1 AQRSRSS
8 ELFQEVLPMPVA
20 WGTSDEKV
28 WKDAERAIPSNQWR
42 RLEGVIDRW
51 EEVQKDRHSL
61 VVLLDERKQAINTL
75 NNGTKSPSGAGHLA
89 RHSPHHPALS
99 SGHTLSP
106 ESPGAMT
113 PHDRLVDL
121 AAETRESIR
130 SSVNMLRRVD
140 HASDL
145 TTSQLATLTAL
156 EDGPLTMSELAEI
169 KDVAQPTM
177 SQHVSRLEGWGHVRR
192 ASTPEDGRIVRVE
205 LTQHGKE

>member
-1 AQRSRSS
+1 
-8 ELFQEVLPMPVA
+8 
-20 WGTSDEKV
+20 
-28 WKDAERAIPSNQWR
+28 
-42 RLEGVIDRW
+42 
-51 EEVQKDRHSL
+51 
-61 VVLLDERKQAINTL
+61 
-75 NNGTKSPSGAGHLA
+75 
-89 RHSPHHPALS
+89 
-99 SGHTLSP
+99 
-106 ESPGAMT
+106 MT

-140 HASDL
+140 HASGL

-205 LTQHGKE
+205 LTQHGKEVADKANRARDEVVAAALEQLSEEQHAALQEGITILRGLAEQLLKSDQGK

>member
-1 AQRSRSS
+1 
-8 ELFQEVLPMPVA
+8 
-20 WGTSDEKV
+20 
-28 WKDAERAIPSNQWR
+28 
-42 RLEGVIDRW
+42 
-51 EEVQKDRHSL
+51 
-61 VVLLDERKQAINTL
+61 
-75 NNGTKSPSGAGHLA
+75 
-89 RHSPHHPALS
+89 
-99 SGHTLSP
+99 
-106 ESPGAMT
+106 MT

-140 HASDL
+140 HASGL

-205 LTQHGKE
+205 LTQHGKEVADKANRARDEVVAAALEQLSEEQHTALHEGIIILRGLAEQFLESDLGK

>member
-1 AQRSRSS
+1 
-8 ELFQEVLPMPVA
+8 
-20 WGTSDEKV
+20 
-28 WKDAERAIPSNQWR
+28 
-42 RLEGVIDRW
+42 
-51 EEVQKDRHSL
+51 
-61 VVLLDERKQAINTL
+61 
-75 NNGTKSPSGAGHLA
+75 
-89 RHSPHHPALS
+89 
-99 SGHTLSP
+99 
-106 ESPGAMT
+106 MT

-140 HASDL
+140 HASGL

-205 LTQHGKE
+205 LTQHGKEVATKANRARDEVVAAALEQLSEEQHAALQEGITILRGLAEQLLKSDQGK

>member
-1 AQRSRSS
+1 
-8 ELFQEVLPMPVA
+8 
-20 WGTSDEKV
+20 
-28 WKDAERAIPSNQWR
+28 
-42 RLEGVIDRW
+42 
-51 EEVQKDRHSL
+51 
-61 VVLLDERKQAINTL
+61 
-75 NNGTKSPSGAGHLA
+75 
-89 RHSPHHPALS
+89 
-99 SGHTLSP
+99 
-106 ESPGAMT
+106 MT

-140 HASDL
+140 HASGL

-205 LTQHGKE
+205 LTQHGKEVAEKANRARDEVVAAALEQLSEEQHSALHEGISILRGLAEQFLKSDQGK

>member
-1 AQRSRSS
+1 
-8 ELFQEVLPMPVA
+8 
-20 WGTSDEKV
+20 
-28 WKDAERAIPSNQWR
+28 
-42 RLEGVIDRW
+42 
-51 EEVQKDRHSL
+51 
-61 VVLLDERKQAINTL
+61 
-75 NNGTKSPSGAGHLA
+75 
-89 RHSPHHPALS
+89 
-99 SGHTLSP
+99 
-106 ESPGAMT
+106 MT

-205 LTQHGKE
+205 LTQHGKEVADKANRARDEVVAAALEQLSEEQHAALQEGITILRGLAEQLLKSDQGK